1 MSAPA
6 KINIRCSVCG
16 FAVTTL
22 DELVV
27 GAYNGAPNE
36 RFDLLWAPGAQED
49 DTFGS
54 LLPNGVVPDGYA
66 AYCLDDSPCE
76 CGYHPDFM
84 SDTVAQEEGY
94 CFNPDCT
101 GHNPVRMA
109 HKHEGDDD
117 TAFLLTAIA

>member
-1 MSAPA
+1 MS

-22 DELVV
+22 DELVI
-27 GAYNGAPNE
+27 GAYNGAPAE
-36 RFDLLWAPGAQED
+36 RFDILWAPGEEEH
-49 DTFGS
+49 TFDE
-54 LLPNGVVPDGYA
+54 LVPDMEIPDGYL

-76 CGYHPDFM
+76 CGYHPDLM
-84 SDTVAQEEGY
+84 SDTAAQEQGW
-94 CFNPDCT
+94 CFEPDCT
-101 GHNPVRMA
+101 GHAPVRIA

>member
-6 KINIRCSVCG
+6 KINVRCSVCG

-36 RFDLLWAPGAQED
+36 RFDILWAPGMD
-49 DTFGS
+49 DESDFDF
-54 LLPNGVVPDGYA
+54 VVPDGYL

-76 CGYHPDFM
+76 CGYHPDLM
-84 SDTVAQEEGY
+84 SDTDAQEAGW
-94 CFNPDCT
+94 CFNPDCA
-101 GHNPVRMA
+101 GHAPVRSA
-109 HKHEGDDD
+109 HQHD
-117 TAFLLTAIA
+117 AAAA

>member
-16 FAVTTL
+16 FAVTTP

-36 RFDLLWAPGAQED
+36 RFDLLWAPGDED
-49 DTFGS
+49 ETTFDFVS
-54 LLPNGVVPDGYA
+54 VPDGYA

-76 CGYHPDFM
+76 CGYHPDLM

-117 TAFLLTAIA
+117 TAFFLTAIA